1 MTFYPSVSEMAGS
14 ISCRRA
20 EIDKSRQI
28 LEKEMVGTNG
38 SCMAGCIHVL
48 YVHVPCVHYVP
59 YLMHVY
65 SMSFD
70 AGQNPSVTYQV
81 GRYTSLPSVSEGER
95 TR

>member
-1 MTFYPSVSEMAGS
+1 
-14 ISCRRA
+14 
-20 EIDKSRQI
+20 
-28 LEKEMVGTNG
+28 MVGTNG

-48 YVHVPCVHYVP
+48 YVHVP

-70 AGQNPSVTYQV
+70 AGQNPSVRYQV